1 MSEPYTLD
9 ADLYPDI
16 SNIVTEDDTSKHNFP
31 SDIDLSPDISH
42 IITEDDT
49 PVDNFASEKLQRLL
63 VESLYNSWTVPSDFQ
78 TFLAAANV
86 ALFYAV
92 KNPPLVPDVFLSLDV
107 TVAEDWWQRRN
118 RSYLFWEFGKP
129 PEVVIEIV
137 SNTEGGELNKKLRE
151 YARMRV
157 LYYIVFDP
165 IQQLKQSVLQVFEL
179 QGTSY
184 VPMTEYWLEGVGL
197 GLTLWQGVFEGRQDV
212 WLRWCDREGNVI
224 PTGTERAEQER
235 QRAEQERQRAEQEH
249 QRAEQAESQLEQERQ
264 RAERLVERLRTLGIN
279 PD

>member
-9 ADLYPDI
+9 ADLEPDI
-16 SNIVTEDDTSKHNFP
+16 SNIVTEDDTSKHDFP
-31 SDIDLSPDISH
+31 SDVDLSPDISH

-63 VESLYNSWTVPSDFQ
+63 VESLYDSWSNPSDSP
-78 TFLAAANV
+78 FLAAANV
-86 ALFYAV
+86 ALFYTV
-92 KNPPLVPDVFLSLDV
+92 KKPPLVPDVFLSLDV
-107 TVAEDWWQRRN
+107 TVAADWWQRRN
-118 RSYLFWEFGKP
+118 RSYLFWEYGKP

-157 LYYIVFDP
+157 LYYVVFDP
-165 IQQLKQSVLQVFEL
+165 IQQLQQSVLQVFQL

-212 WLRWCDREGNVI
+212 WLRWCDREQNII
-224 PTGTERAEQER
+224 PTGAERAEQER
-235 QRAEQERQRAEQEH
+235 QRAEQERQRAEQ
-249 QRAEQAESQLEQERQ
+249 AESQLQQERQ
-264 RAERLVERLRTLGIN
+264 RAAQLAERLRALGID
-279 PD
+279 PV

>member
-9 ADLYPDI
+9 TDLYPDI
-16 SNIVTEDDTSKHNFP
+16 SNIVTEDNTSKHDFP
-31 SDIDLSPDISH
+31 SDLNLSPDISH

-92 KNPPLVPDVFLSLDV
+92 KKPPLVPDVFLSLDV

-137 SNTEGGELNKKLRE
+137 SNTEGGELDKKLRE

-184 VPMTEYWLEGVGL
+184 VTMTEYWLEGVAL

-212 WLRWCDREGNVI
+212 WLRWCDREGNII

-235 QRAEQERQRAEQEH
+235 QRAEQAEL
-249 QRAEQAESQLEQERQ
+249 QLEQERQ
-264 RAERLVERLRTLGIN
+264 RAEQLAEQLRTLGIN

>member
-1 MSEPYTLD
+1 MSEPRTLD

-16 SNIVTEDDTSKHNFP
+16 SNIVTEDDTSKHDFS
-31 SDIDLSPDISH
+31 SDVDLSPDISH
-42 IITEDDT
+42 VITKDDT
-49 PVDNFASEKLQRLL
+49 PVDNFTFKKLQRLL
-63 VESLYNSWTVPSDFQ
+63 VQSLYDSWFTPGDSQILV
-78 TFLAAANV
+78 AANV

-92 KNPPLVPDVFLSLDV
+92 KKPSLVPDVFLSLDV

-118 RSYLFWEFGKP
+118 RSYFFWEFGKP

-137 SNTEGGELNKKLRE
+137 SNTEGSELDKKLRE

-184 VPMTEYWLEGVGL
+184 VAMTEYWLEDVGL
-197 GLTLWQGVFEGRQDV
+197 GLTLWQGVFEGRQDM
-212 WLRWCDREGNVI
+212 WLRWCDRDENII
-224 PTGTERAEQER
+224 PTGTEGVEQER
-235 QRAEQERQRAEQEH
+235 

-264 RAERLVERLRTLGIN
+264 RAEQLA
-279 PD
+279 